1 MRVLIIGTGYVG
13 LNTGVALAYLG
24 NQVTCLDVNAER
36 IAQLQVGQAPFYEPH
51 LAEFLPLVANNL
63 SFASS
68 YVQIDLAQMDVAFI
82 AVGTPSNPDGSAN
95 LDYLHKAA
103 EDIAAN
109 LQEDSQL
116 IVINKSTVPIGSGN
130 WVAAII
136 REHYLHLHQQK
147 ANGLISVVS
156 MPEFLKQGEALKDSF
171 YPDRVIIGS
180 DNPEATEKL
189 LALYQPIIQQSFE
202 APSGLPRPEGLQ
214 DVPVLVC
221 DLVSAEMIKYAANA
235 FLALKIS
242 YINEIGRLTAKIG
255 GDIKAVAAGIGMDK
269 RIGPAWLD
277 AGIGWGGSCFGKDTA
292 ALISTAAEYRV
303 EMPIIEAAREV
314 NYGMRNGV
322 VEALQDHLKILKGK
336 RIALLGFSFKP
347 DTDDLRDS
355 PSVDIAKGLLQRGA
369 VVRAH
374 DPVALNN
381 ARSQYGHLGIEFC
394 DTVARAVEGADAIVL
409 ATAWREYLEMDW
421 SLLPRVLVYDGRN
434 VLDREKLS
442 ALGFEVISVGR

>member
-24 NQVTCLDVNAER
+24 NQVTCLDVNQER
-36 IAQLQVGQAPFYEPH
+36 IAQLQAGQAPFYEPH
-51 LAEFLPLVANNL
+51 LEQLLPVVAQNL

-68 YVQIDLAQMDVAFI
+68 YTEIDLAQMDVAFI

-95 LDYLHKAA
+95 LDYLRKAA

-109 LQEDSQL
+109 LRADSHL

-136 REHYLHLHQQK
+136 REHYQQLHQQK
-147 ANGLISVVS
+147 ANELISVVS

-180 DNPEATEKL
+180 DNPDATEKL
-189 LALYQPIIQQSFE
+189 LALYQPLIQQTFE
-202 APSGLPRPEGLQ
+202 APPDLPRPEGLQ
-214 DVPVLVC
+214 EVPVLVC

-242 YINEIGRLTAKIG
+242 YINEIGYLTAKVG
-255 GDIKAVAAGIGMDK
+255 GDIKAVAAGVGMDK

-292 ALISTAAEYRV
+292 ALVSTAAEYRV
-303 EMPIIEAAREV
+303 DMPIIKAARAV
-314 NYGMRNGV
+314 NYGLRAGV

-336 RIALLGFSFKP
+336 RVALLGFSFKP
-347 DTDDLRDS
+347 ETDDLRDS

-369 VVRAH
+369 IVQAH

-394 DTVARAVEGADAIVL
+394 DTVAQAVEGADAIIL

-421 SLLPRVLVYDGRN
+421 SQLPRVLIFDGRN
-434 VLDREKLS
+434 ALDRDKLT

>member
-24 NQVTCLDVNAER
+24 NQVTCLDVNQER
-36 IAQLQVGQAPFYEPH
+36 IAQLQAGIPPFYEPH
-51 LAEFLPLVANNL
+51 LEELLPLVAQNL
-63 SFASS
+63 NFASS
-68 YVQIDLAQMDVAFI
+68 YTEIDPAKTDVAFI

-103 EDIAAN
+103 EDVAAH
-109 LQEDSQL
+109 LTQESHL

-136 REHYLHLHQQK
+136 REKYQQLHRQA
-147 ANGLISVVS
+147 ANGFFSVVS

-180 DNPEATEKL
+180 DNPDATEKL
-189 LALYQPIIQQSFE
+189 LALYQPLIQQSFE
-202 APSGLPRPEGLQ
+202 APASLPRPDGLRE
-214 DVPVLVC
+214 VPVLVC
-221 DLVSAEMIKYAANA
+221 DLVSAEMIKYAANS

-255 GDIKAVAAGIGMDK
+255 GDIKAVAAGVGMDK
-269 RIGPAWLD
+269 RIGSAWLD

-292 ALISTAAEYRV
+292 ALVSTAAEYRV
-303 EMPIIEAAREV
+303 DMPIIKAARAV
-314 NYGMRNGV
+314 NYGLRNGV

-336 RIALLGFSFKP
+336 HVALLGFSFKP
-347 DTDDLRDS
+347 ETDDLRDS

-369 VVRAH
+369 LVQVH

-381 ARSQYGHLGIEFC
+381 ARSQYGLLGIQFC
-394 DTVARAVEGADAIVL
+394 ETVAQAVEGADAIIL

-421 SLLPRVLVYDGRN
+421 SQLPRVLVYDGRN
-434 VLDREKLS
+434 VLDRDKLT

>member
-24 NQVTCLDVNAER
+24 NQVICLDVNAER
-36 IAQLQVGQAPFYEPH
+36 IAQLQAGIPPFYEPQ
-51 LAEFLPLVANNL
+51 LAELLPLVARNL
-63 SFASS
+63 NFASS
-68 YVQIDLAQMDVAFI
+68 YAQIDLAKMDVAFI

-95 LDYLHKAA
+95 LDYLRKAA

-109 LQEDSQL
+109 LSEDSHL

-136 REHYLHLHQQK
+136 REKYQQLHQQS
-147 ANGLISVVS
+147 ANGLDSVVS
-156 MPEFLKQGEALKDSF
+156 MPEFLKQGEALRDSL
-171 YPDRVIIGS
+171 YPDRVVIGS
-180 DNPEATEKL
+180 DSPEATQKL
-189 LALYQPIIQQSFE
+189 LALYEDIIQQKFE
-202 APSGLPRPEGLQ
+202 APAGLPRPEGLQ
-214 DVPVLVC
+214 EVPVLVC

-242 YINEIGRLTAKIG
+242 YINEIGHLTAKVG

-292 ALISTAAEYRV
+292 ALVSTAAEYRV
-303 EMPIIEAAREV
+303 DMPIIKAARAV
-314 NYGMRNGV
+314 NYGLRAGV
-322 VEALQDHLKILKGK
+322 VEALKDHLKVLKGK
-336 RIALLGFSFKP
+336 HVAILGFSFKP
-347 DTDDLRDS
+347 ETDDLRDS
-355 PSVDIAKGLLQRGA
+355 PSVDIAKGLLQRG
-369 VVRAH
+369 VLVQVH

-381 ARSQYGHLGIEFC
+381 ARSQYKGMGIAFC
-394 DTVARAVEGADAIVL
+394 DTVEQAVQGADAIIL

-421 SLLPRVLVYDGRN
+421 SLLPRVLVFDGRN
-434 VLDREKLS
+434 VLDREKLTC
-442 ALGFEVISVGR
+442 LGFEVISVG

>member
-1 MRVLIIGTGYVG
+1 MRALIIGTGYVG

-24 NQVTCLDVNAER
+24 TQVTCLDVNAER
-36 IAQLQVGQAPFYEPH
+36 ITQLQAGQAPFYEPH
-51 LAEFLPLVANNL
+51 LEQLLPLVTKNL

-68 YVQIDLAQMDVAFI
+68 YAQIDLAQMDVAFI

-95 LDYLHKAA
+95 LDYLRKAA
-103 EDIAAN
+103 EDIATN
-109 LQEDSQL
+109 LSDSTHL

-136 REHYLHLHQQK
+136 REHYQQLHQQK

-180 DNPEATEKL
+180 DNPDATEKL
-189 LALYQPIIQQSFE
+189 LALYQPLIQQSFE
-202 APSGLPRPEGLQ
+202 APPDLPRSDGLQ
-214 DVPVLVC
+214 EVPVLVC

-242 YINEIGRLTAKIG
+242 YINEIGRLTAKVG

-269 RIGPAWLD
+269 RIGLAWLD

-292 ALISTAAEYRV
+292 ALVSTAAEYRV
-303 EMPIIEAAREV
+303 DMPIIKAARAV
-314 NYGMRNGV
+314 NYGLRGGV
-322 VEALQDHLKILKGK
+322 VEALQDHLKILRGK

-347 DTDDLRDS
+347 ETDDLRDS

-369 VVRAH
+369 IVQAH

-381 ARSQYGHLGIEFC
+381 ARSQYMHLGIEFC
-394 DTVARAVEGADAIVL
+394 DTVEKAVQEADAIIL

-434 VLDREKLS
+434 VLDREKLT

>member
-24 NQVTCLDVNAER
+24 NQVTCLDVNQER
-36 IAQLQVGQAPFYEPH
+36 IARLQAGQAPFYEPH
-51 LAEFLPLVANNL
+51 LAELLPLVAKNL
-63 SFASS
+63 SFAST
-68 YVQIDLAQMDVAFI
+68 YAQIDPAQMDVAFI

-95 LDYLHKAA
+95 LDYLHRAA

-109 LQEDSQL
+109 LQEDSRL

-180 DNPEATEKL
+180 DSPEATEKL

-202 APSGLPRPEGLQ
+202 TPPGLPRPEGLQ

-255 GDIKAVAAGIGMDK
+255 GDIKAVAAGVGMDK

-292 ALISTAAEYRV
+292 ALVSTAAEYRV

-314 NYGMRNGV
+314 NYGMRSGV

-347 DTDDLRDS
+347 ETDDLRDS

-369 VVRAH
+369 QVRAH

-381 ARSQYGHLGIEFC
+381 ARSQYGHLRIEFC
-394 DTVARAVEGADAIVL
+394 DTVEKVVEGADTIVL

-434 VLDREKLS
+434 VLDREKLT

>member
-24 NQVTCLDVNAER
+24 NQVTCLDVNQER
-36 IAQLQVGQAPFYEPH
+36 ITQLQAGQAPFYEPH
-51 LAEFLPLVANNL
+51 LEELLPQVANNL

-68 YVQIDLAQMDVAFI
+68 YAQIDLAKMDVAFI
-82 AVGTPSNPDGSAN
+82 AVGTPSKPDGSAN
-95 LDYLHKAA
+95 LEYLHKAA
-103 EDIAAN
+103 EEIAAN
-109 LQEDSQL
+109 LQKDSQL
-116 IVINKSTVPIGSGN
+116 IVVNKSTVPIGSGN
-130 WVAAII
+130 WVASII
-136 REHYLHLHQQK
+136 REHYLQLHQEK

-180 DNPEATEKL
+180 DKPEATEKL
-189 LALYQPIIQQSFE
+189 LALYEPLIKQNFE
-202 APSGLPRPEGLQ
+202 APPGLPRPEVLQ
-214 DVPVLVC
+214 EVPVLVC

-242 YINEIGRLTAKIG
+242 YINEIGQLTAKIG

-292 ALISTAAEYRV
+292 ALVSTAAEYRV
-303 EMPIIEAAREV
+303 DMPIIEAARTV
-314 NYGMRNGV
+314 NYGQRSGV
-322 VEALQDHLKILKGK
+322 VDALQDQMKILKGK

-347 DTDDLRDS
+347 ETDDLRDS
-355 PSVDIAKGLLQRGA
+355 PSVDIAKSLLQRGA
-369 VVRAH
+369 LVSVH

-381 ARSQYGHLGIEFC
+381 ARSQYGNLGIEFC
-394 DTVARAVEGADAIVL
+394 NTVEKVVEGANAIVL

-434 VLDREKLS
+434 VLDRDKLN

>member
-1 MRVLIIGTGYVG
+1 MGVLIIGTGYVG
-13 LNTGVALAYLG
+13 LTTGVALAYLG
-24 NQVTCLDVNAER
+24 NQVTCLDVNQER
-36 IAQLQVGQAPFYEPH
+36 IAQLQAGIAPFYEPH
-51 LAEFLPLVANNL
+51 LDQLLPLVAKNL

-68 YVQIDLAQMDVAFI
+68 YAQIDLAQVDAAFI

-103 EDIAAN
+103 EEIAAN
-109 LQEDSQL
+109 LSENSHL

-136 REHYLHLHQQK
+136 REQYQALHQQK
-147 ANGLISVVS
+147 ANGLVSVVS

-189 LALYQPIIQQSFE
+189 LALYQPLIQQSFV
-202 APSGLPRPEGLQ
+202 APPGLPRPEAVRE
-214 DVPVLVC
+214 VPYLVC

-242 YINEIGRLTAKIG
+242 YINEIGRLTARIG
-255 GDIKAVAAGIGMDK
+255 GDIKAVASGIGMDK

-292 ALISTAAEYRV
+292 ALVSTAAEYRV
-303 EMPIIEAAREV
+303 DMPIIKAARAV
-314 NYGMRNGV
+314 NYGLRGGV
-322 VEALQDHLKILKGK
+322 VEALQDHLKILKGR
-336 RIALLGFSFKP
+336 RIAILGFSFKP
-347 DTDDLRDS
+347 ETDDLRDS
-355 PSVDIAKGLLQRGA
+355 PSIDIAKGLLQRGA
-369 VVRAH
+369 QVAVH
-374 DPVALNN
+374 DPVALKN
-381 ARSQYGHLGIEFC
+381 ARSQYTHLGIEFC
-394 DTVARAVEGADAIVL
+394 DTIQGAVIEVDAIIL

-421 SLLPRVLVYDGRN
+421 TQLPRVLVFDGRN
-434 VLDREKLS
+434 VLDHNRLT
-442 ALGFEVISVGR
+442 ALGFEVIS

>member
-1 MRVLIIGTGYVG
+1 MRVLIVGTGYVG
-13 LNTGVALAYLG
+13 LNTGIALAYLG
-24 NQVTCLDVNAER
+24 NQVTCLDLNQER
-36 IAQLQVGQAPFYEPH
+36 IAQLQAGLAPFYEPH
-51 LAEFLPLVANNL
+51 LEELLPLVAKNL
-63 SFASS
+63 SFAGS
-68 YVQIDLAQMDVAFI
+68 YTQIDLAQMDVAFI

-109 LQEDSQL
+109 LQADSHL

-136 REHYLHLHQQK
+136 REHYLQLHQQK

-180 DNPEATEKL
+180 DNPEATEQL
-189 LALYQPIIQQSFE
+189 LALYQPLLQQSFD
-202 APSGLPRPEGLQ
+202 APPGLPRPEGLQ
-214 DVPVLVC
+214 EVPILVC
-221 DLVSAEMIKYAANA
+221 DLVSAEMIKYAANS

-242 YINEIGRLTAKIG
+242 YINEIARLSSKIG

-292 ALISTAAEYRV
+292 ALVSTAAEYRV
-303 EMPIIEAAREV
+303 DMPIIKAARAV
-314 NYGMRNGV
+314 NYSQRSGV
-322 VEALQDHLKILKGK
+322 VEALQEHLKILKGR

-347 DTDDLRDS
+347 ETDDLRDS
-355 PSVDIAKGLLQRGA
+355 PSMDIAKGLLQRGA
-369 VVRAH
+369 LVLAH

-381 ARSQYGHLGIEFC
+381 ARSQYGQLGIEFC
-394 DTVARAVEGADAIVL
+394 DTVENTVQGADAIIL

-434 VLDREKLS
+434 VLDREKLTG
-442 ALGFEVISVGR
+442 LGFEVISVGR

>member
-36 IAQLQVGQAPFYEPH
+36 ITQLQAGQAPFYEPH
-51 LAEFLPLVANNL
+51 LEQLLPVVAQNL
-63 SFASS
+63 SFAS
-68 YVQIDLAQMDVAFI
+68 YYTEIDLAQMDVAFI

-95 LDYLHKAA
+95 LDYLRKAA
-103 EDIAAN
+103 EDIATN
-109 LQEDSQL
+109 LSDSTHL

-136 REHYLHLHQQK
+136 REHYQQLHQQK
-147 ANGLISVVS
+147 ANELISVVS

-180 DNPEATEKL
+180 DNPDATEKL
-189 LALYQPIIQQSFE
+189 LALYQPLIQQSFE
-202 APSGLPRPEGLQ
+202 APPDLPLPEGLQ
-214 DVPVLVC
+214 EVPVLVC
-221 DLVSAEMIKYAANA
+221 DLVSAEIIKYAANA

-242 YINEIGRLTAKIG
+242 YINEIGHLTAKVG
-255 GDIKAVAAGIGMDK
+255 GDIKAVAAGVGMDK

-292 ALISTAAEYRV
+292 ALVSTAAEYRV
-303 EMPIIEAAREV
+303 DMPIIKAARAV
-314 NYGMRNGV
+314 NYGLRGGV
-322 VEALQDHLKILKGK
+322 VEALQDHLKILRGK
-336 RIALLGFSFKP
+336 RVALLGFSFKP
-347 DTDDLRDS
+347 ETDDLRDS

-369 VVRAH
+369 LVLVH

-381 ARSQYGHLGIEFC
+381 ARSQYKYLGIEFC
-394 DTVARAVEGADAIVL
+394 DTVTQAVEGADAIVL
-409 ATAWREYLEMDW
+409 ATAWREYLELDW

-434 VLDREKLS
+434 VLDRDKLT